1 MQAGAGWAVRMR
13 TQQGAVE
20 KLELP
25 RGSDTTFGELLA
37 LVSVAAQVDPAS
49 LVIKAGFPPKVLLA
63 SEDVL
68 ISHLGVGNMDILVL
82 DQQLGSGQA
91 ARDGAQTAEAASK
104 PRRDSAKRK
113 APDADAERA
122 DGAEGKGTSA
132 TTTTRS
138 GRKTTCTSEVCT
150 T

>member
-37 LVSVAAQVDPAS
+37 LVSVAAHVDPAS

-82 DQQLGSGQA
+82 DQQLGF
-91 ARDGAQTAEAASK
+91 ARRIK
-104 PRRDSAKRK
+104 PIQEFPKIDFRLA
-113 APDADAERA
+113 
-122 DGAEGKGTSA
+122 G
-132 TTTTRS
+132 
-138 GRKTTCTSEVCT
+138 
-150 T
+150 